1 VPTGR
6 RLHPAGIAVL
16 AVRALRQ
23 AALPAVIGLLATMS
37 GGGMD
42 SRTLLRG
49 VAFAALAAV
58 VSVLVGF
65 ITWRTARYSVSSA
78 AITSRR
84 GVFAVSEKVVPLER
98 VQALDTVQG
107 PLQRLFGVTAVH
119 VQAAGGAREGE
130 IVLEAL
136 SAQAV
141 DELRDAV
148 GRGNPA
154 PAAAPGA
161 TWRLGGGRLTVAAV
175 TAGQLGV
182 ILPVLAGASQG
193 LDDLLG
199 SELRSGRELLPD
211 SPGELVLALVVL
223 LVVAWLLSIAGAIV
237 AFWGFTATRK
247 DDRLLI
253 RRGLFARREASVPLA
268 RVQAVTVVEG
278 MLRQPF
284 SLVALRVETA
294 GYASEAAAA
303 QTLFPLLRRDE
314 VEGFLAEMV
323 PSCAGGI
330 ARLEP
335 VPRRARRRYA
345 LAPAALG
352 AGVAGAVTAV
362 VDGAGPWPWLLV
374 IVGLAAG
381 LASHRAAG
389 WLLDDDRVL
398 IRGRRVGRRTVIVP
412 RARLQEH
419 SVGQTILQRRGALAS
434 LSVAAGA
441 GTRARVAHLDA
452 RVARELCGRLPS
464 TRVR

>member
-84 GVFAVSEKVVPLER
+84 GVFSVSEKVVPLER

-154 PAAAPGA
+154 PAAPAAAPGA

-193 LDDLLG
+193 LDDLWDRSCARGG
-199 SELRSGRELLPD
+199 SSCRIHPGNWCSRWSSCSSWRGCCPSRERSSRSGG
-211 SPGELVLALVVL
+211 SP
-223 LVVAWLLSIAGAIV
+223 
-237 AFWGFTATRK
+237 
-247 DDRLLI
+247 
-253 RRGLFARREASVPLA
+253 RRG
-268 RVQAVTVVEG
+268 
-278 MLRQPF
+278 
-284 SLVALRVETA
+284 
-294 GYASEAAAA
+294 
-303 QTLFPLLRRDE
+303 
-314 VEGFLAEMV
+314 
-323 PSCAGGI
+323 
-330 ARLEP
+330 
-335 VPRRARRRYA
+335 
-345 LAPAALG
+345 
-352 AGVAGAVTAV
+352 
-362 VDGAGPWPWLLV
+362 
-374 IVGLAAG
+374 
-381 LASHRAAG
+381 
-389 WLLDDDRVL
+389 
-398 IRGRRVGRRTVIVP
+398 RTT
-412 RARLQEH
+412 
-419 SVGQTILQRRGALAS
+419 G
-434 LSVAAGA
+434 
-441 GTRARVAHLDA
+441 
-452 RVARELCGRLPS
+452 C
-464 TRVR
+464 